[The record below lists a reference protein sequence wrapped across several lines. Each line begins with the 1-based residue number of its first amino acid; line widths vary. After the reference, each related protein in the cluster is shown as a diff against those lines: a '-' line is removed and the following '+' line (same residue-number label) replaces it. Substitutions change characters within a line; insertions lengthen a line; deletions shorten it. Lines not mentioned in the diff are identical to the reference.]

1 MIQSFMIGALLIA
14 AGIGLM
20 VALASATTGK
30 EEDDPSSIAVG
41 TVVGGGCLFELMK
54 IGVLLVVLSF
64 IVHCVAR
71 IGDSV

>member
-1 MIQSFMIGALLIA
+1 MIQSFMSGALLIA

-20 VALASATTGK
+20 VALASATTDK

-41 TVVGGGCLFELMK
+41 TMGGGGCLFELMK
-54 IGVLLVVLSF
+54 IGVLLFVLSF